1 VQLAAVLEPRMQ
13 VVPRRNLHHV
23 WELWQLHTND
33 GVGHRMEE
41 GAAPA
46 VVMAYCTSAAAVAA
60 AAAAAV
66 EEEGAGLPWHDMAP
80 R

>member
-1 VQLAAVLEPRMQ
+1 MAVLVQLAAVLEPRMQ

-46 VVMAYCTSAAAVAA
+46 VVMAYCT
-60 AAAAAV
+60 AAV